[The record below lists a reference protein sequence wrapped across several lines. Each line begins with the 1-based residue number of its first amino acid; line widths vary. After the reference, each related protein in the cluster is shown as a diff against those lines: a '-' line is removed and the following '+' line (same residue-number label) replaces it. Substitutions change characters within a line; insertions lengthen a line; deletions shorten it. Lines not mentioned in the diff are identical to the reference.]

1 MRRWILAAAVL
12 SGVLGAAWPLRAGN
26 GPYFNTYSHH
36 MEQGEWELEAGF
48 DAVEPPEGPWRYGQ
62 LLELEHGFSPHWASA
77 LYVLGSWEPGEAGRV
92 DGYKAHVRFRPVAEN
107 RFFLPTLYLEYEQF
121 HHEPVYRQ
129 AVTGL
134 LEGEEEEGSST
145 KREMEARV
153 IFSQDFPWGNGALNL
168 VGEKNLE
175 GGRWEFGY
183 TVGLAVKGPARL
195 IPGAAALDPDGDG
208 DSHVLFGLEAF
219 GGLGGEGRFGAGG
232 DRAHYLQPFVAVPL
246 SARLALKGAYA
257 FGLTSGAED
266 RLRVVL
272 AIRLNRPR

>member
-1 MRRWILAAAVL
+1 MKRLTMAAVL
-12 SGVLGAAWPLRAGN
+12 GIVVGTAFPLHAGN

-36 MEQGEWELEAGF
+36 MEAGEWELEAGT
-48 DAVEPPEGPWRYGQ
+48 DAVKPPEGPWQYGQ

-107 RFFLPTLYLEYEQF
+107 RFFLPTFYLEYEQF

-129 AVTGL
+129 AVTGI
-134 LEGEEEEGSST
+134 LEEEEEEGFST
-145 KREMEARV
+145 ERETEARL
-153 IFSQDFPWGNGALNL
+153 IFSQDFPWGNGAVNL
-168 VGEKNLE
+168 VAEKNLD

-183 TVGLAVKGPARL
+183 TAGLAFKGPARL

-219 GGLGGEGRFGAGG
+219 GGLGEEGRLGVGG
-232 DRAHYLQPFVAVPL
+232 RRAHYLQPFVAVPL
-246 SARLALKGAYA
+246 SARLAVKGAYA
-257 FGLTSGAED
+257 FGLTSGTED
-266 RLRVVL
+266 RVRVVL
-272 AIRLNRPR
+272 AVRLNRPR